1 MSIMKG
7 ECNMNNTCAAT
18 MNTRT
23 SVNYEKK
30 ATLRERIKKYFSEN
44 REVICAGLVSMNGG
58 IYIPSRY
65 SDR

>member
-1 MSIMKG
+1 
-7 ECNMNNTCAAT
+7 MNNTCAAT